1 MVFSENDKILLWFLQ
16 RKKHRE
22 LFNQTSFF
30 PPEESSPVHM
40 SWCMTKRRTG
50 LFQLFGM
57 QRQELNESML
67 TSSITIKIAFDI
79 LNCRV
84 YDLGRIYVILK
95 GGQFGNGRC
104 RYVKGKL
111 DAVSIK
117 MRCGKHPPTRTIKAS
132 HSFRLWKNYVKLH
145 VLVPK
150 LCQVQSGLYL
160 LCVEATL
167 ITCPFLLL
175 E

>member
-1 MVFSENDKILLWFLQ
+1 M
-16 RKKHRE
+16 
-22 LFNQTSFF
+22 
-30 PPEESSPVHM
+30 
-40 SWCMTKRRTG
+40 
-50 LFQLFGM
+50 FQLFGM

-95 GGQFGNGRC
+95 GGQFGDGRC

-117 MRCGKHPPTRTIKAS
+117 MRA
-132 HSFRLWKNYVKLH
+132 V
-145 VLVPK
+145 
-150 LCQVQSGLYL
+150 
-160 LCVEATL
+160 A
-167 ITCPFLLL
+167 
-175 E
+175 